1 MDAGDLLASV
11 GRVARLPMA
20 APPDFSAEVHRR
32 RGHDHDE
39 GLGYWEKARA
49 SSG

>member
-1 MDAGDLLASV
+1 MASAR
-11 GRVARLPMA
+11 GVARLPMA
-20 APPDFSAEVHRR
+20 ASPDFSVEVHRR